1 VKTCFKGRSS
11 YFCRMKN
18 IVGIVII
25 LVLIAGACGT
35 KNNYQVSAHLT
46 PQQQDEMMWKI
57 IRYVGRA
64 PEGLTVEERFYA
76 PYDSVY
82 QEQAKLHKFDAYF
95 IKGNTHYFLV
105 SRRAPSLV
113 DKRVATGGKFV
124 LNDENEIT
132 EYEEVFRTWKLV
144 PDTLA
149 KREMILFDALVKG
162 GPLTPYETKNS
173 NGVEFIEFPD
183 ERTYFDKEFKQWKTK

>member
-1 VKTCFKGRSS
+1 
-11 YFCRMKN
+11 MKK
-18 IVGIVII
+18 IVLFSMI
-25 LVLIAGACGT
+25 LALIAGACST

-64 PEGLTVEERFYA
+64 PDGLTFEERFYA
-76 PYDSVY
+76 PYDSFY
-82 QEQAKLHKFDAYF
+82 REQAKLHKFDAYYK
-95 IKGNTHYFLV
+95 KGATHYFLV

-113 DKRVATGGKFV
+113 DKRVATGGKFI
-124 LNDENEIT
+124 LSENKIT

-149 KREMILFDALVKG
+149 KRELVLFDNFVKG
-162 GPLTPYETKNS
+162 ESLAPYETRNS
-173 NGVEFIEFPD
+173 NGVEYIEFPD
-183 ERTYFDKEFKQWKTK
+183 EYTYFDKAAKQWKTK